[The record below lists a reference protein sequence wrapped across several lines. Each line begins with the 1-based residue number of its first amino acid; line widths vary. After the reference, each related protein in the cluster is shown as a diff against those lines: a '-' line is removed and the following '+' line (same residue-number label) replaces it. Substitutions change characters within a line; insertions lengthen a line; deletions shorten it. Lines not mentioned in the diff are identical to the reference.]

1 MKNLGIVYV
10 ILKIKI
16 FKISSGLVP
25 SQLYYIEKIL
35 KNKYEYSPLKTP
47 IDINLQLAKK
57 N

>member
-1 MKNLGIVYV
+1 MEV
-10 ILKIKI
+10 KIKI

-57 N
+57 TSQTIF